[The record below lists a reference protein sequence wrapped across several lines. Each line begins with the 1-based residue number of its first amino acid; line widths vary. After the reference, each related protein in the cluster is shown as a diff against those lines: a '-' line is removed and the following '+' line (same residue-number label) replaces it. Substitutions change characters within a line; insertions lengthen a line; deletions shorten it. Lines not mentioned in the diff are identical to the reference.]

1 MKRRAAVL
9 LTLALCALPALT
21 ACGGDEDPAVE
32 EELTPKV
39 ITITVKDGT
48 IDPNGERVDVAVDQ
62 PIELQVDSDAE
73 GELHVHSDPEQE
85 LSYGVGQTKLE
96 VDAITM
102 PGVVEIEDHTL
113 DKVVVQL
120 QVQ

>member
-1 MKRRAAVL
+1 MKRRAVVL
-9 LTLALCALPALT
+9 LTLALCAAPALT

-32 EELTPKV
+32 EELQPKIIQV
-39 ITITVKDGT
+39 TIKDGT
-48 IDPNGERVDVAVDQ
+48 VDPNGDRVEVAVDQ
-62 PIELQVDSDAE
+62 PIELQIDSDAE
-73 GELHVHSDPEQE
+73 GEMHVHSDPEQE
-85 LSYGVGQTKLE
+85 LSYGVGQSKLE
-96 VDAITM
+96 VDAVTT

>member
-9 LTLALCALPALT
+9 LVLALCTAPALT
-21 ACGGDEDPAVE
+21 ACGGEEDPAVE
-32 EELTPKV
+32 KELEPKV
-39 ITITVKDGT
+39 INVTVKGGT
-48 IDPNGERVDVAVDQ
+48 VDPNGDRVEVAVDE
-62 PIELQVDSDAE
+62 PIELMVDSDVE

-96 VDAITM
+96 VDAITK
-102 PGVVEIEDHTL
+102 PGLVEIEDHTL